1 MFLHDACVSV
11 ERVPAY
17 QDRLSWH
24 EVEHKVVRR
33 RGKVNREY
41 STPKCEQT
49 ESIYGRLKWE
59 HALPEP
65 AMVAPQMVANS
76 SRQIVYSEILSVT
89 SIMRKHSRWSSST
102 QTFHAE
108 DSVDTSLNHLGIRRL
123 DTSGNAGLQQGSRE
137 EVLMSGFEQLKRTLR
152 STQDVSASIPLTD
165 ILSPFLSIV
174 RSPLSISPVTSSA
187 LSAIHSFFAR
197 GLFLLDDPSIDV
209 ALAEISSAVS
219 HCTFEAGDSSDE
231 EVVFLR
237 ILAVIEDCMCGS
249 WSHRLGDNEA
259 FEMLET
265 VLATCVQMRLS
276 EVLRRSAEF
285 TMHRLV
291 GTVFSKLHDLDPDS
305 EEKKLSCTPPLG
317 TDQLSGDIAI
327 ASQPGTTGK
336 SKKKKKEASYSHR
349 TGSGQMCP
357 G

>member
-1 MFLHDACVSV
+1 MCYSTSGARTLN
-11 ERVPAY
+11 VPPL
-17 QDRLSWH
+17 RLS
-24 EVEHKVVRR
+24 
-33 RGKVNREY
+33 
-41 STPKCEQT
+41 S
-49 ESIYGRLKWE
+49 
-59 HALPEP
+59 
-65 AMVAPQMVANS
+65 
-76 SRQIVYSEILSVT
+76 
-89 SIMRKHSRWSSST
+89 
-102 QTFHAE
+102 
-108 DSVDTSLNHLGIRRL
+108 
-123 DTSGNAGLQQGSRE
+123 
-137 EVLMSGFEQLKRTLR
+137 
-152 STQDVSASIPLTD
+152 DVSASIPLTD

-276 EVLRRSAEF
+276 
-285 TMHRLV
+285 
-291 GTVFSKLHDLDPDS
+291 G
-305 EEKKLSCTPPLG
+305 
-317 TDQLSGDIAI
+317 
-327 ASQPGTTGK
+327 
-336 SKKKKKEASYSHR
+336 
-349 TGSGQMCP
+349 
-357 G
+357 